1 MVMHLPPPTA
11 CSLQLVDDIVAERQ
25 NGRNADFFTSISA
38 DWRVRVQQYLDAKG
52 APDTV
57 ECWPEVKDMKGSFLN
72 LYSSPA
78 DGSVQGAILEQLRA
92 HNLVLCPA
100 CGEAG
105 RPNTLDHYLPKGK
118 YPHFCVTPHNL
129 FPMCDACQKEKLDK
143 TGDITDPRFFVH
155 PYFDV
160 FVAEQVITL
169 TIEPP
174 FDVPTFALAPRHGLT
189 AEQTRLI
196 SAHMR
201 ELAIPQRYG
210 HFFRGQHRRLIRLVE
225 LMRTSGQ
232 DVSANLVAFRDSFA
246 DPSQNSWEHVF
257 YSSVLSND
265 ALAEYLQNGILPTLP

>member
-1 MVMHLPPPTA
+1 
-11 CSLQLVDDIVAERQ
+11 
-25 NGRNADFFTSISA
+25 
-38 DWRVRVQQYLDAKG
+38 
-52 APDTV
+52 
-57 ECWPEVKDMKGSFLN
+57 
-72 LYSSPA
+72 
-78 DGSVQGAILEQLRA
+78 
-92 HNLVLCPA
+92 
-100 CGEAG
+100 
-105 RPNTLDHYLPKGK
+105 
-118 YPHFCVTPHNL
+118 
-129 FPMCDACQKEKLDK
+129 MCDACQKEKLDK